1 MEIFTP
7 EFREELFDSLETI
20 SIGLKKDLPPQKAN
34 ELTDKINSALENEMK
49 HLKPK
54 KKKKNKFKEGDV
66 VYFGGIKGIVKKQYN
81 DDSDNSMFVIFNNET
96 LSFTKDGRYSEGLP
110 TVLSHYP
117 CKLKMKKIKK

>member
-54 KKKKNKFKEGDV
+54 K
-66 VYFGGIKGIVKKQYN
+66 
-81 DDSDNSMFVIFNNET
+81 
-96 LSFTKDGRYSEGLP
+96 
-110 TVLSHYP
+110 
-117 CKLKMKKIKK
+117 